1 MSRTDLKIKGVAPAV
16 IVIVGSLILLALFV
30 MIQPEH
36 SEVDQSALPWNAQ
49 FNEQGQ
55 LEALGITLKKT
66 TLREAMD
73 VFGKD
78 VEISLFTDK
87 EGGHKKAEAYFTVIY
102 IGAIKAAIAVNL
114 QVSEEE
120 LEEVYKRGA
129 KISPIT
135 SGGREVKLSSTD
147 NLNFLEKKI
156 ESITLIPRKSLD
168 ERSIE
173 MRFGIADS
181 RRMGED
187 GLERLYFNK
196 IGLELILDPDGPEA
210 LQYSVN

>member
-1 MSRTDLKIKGVAPAV
+1 MSAEKIKIKGVSPAL
-16 IVIVGSLILLALFV
+16 IVIVGSFILLALFV
-30 MIQPEH
+30 MIQPSRE
-36 SEVDQSALPWNAQ
+36 SVDENTLPWNAQ

-55 LEALGITLKKT
+55 LEALGITLKQT

-73 VFGKD
+73 IFGKD

-87 EGGHKKAEAYFTVIY
+87 EGGQKKAEAYFTVVY
-102 IGAIKAAIAVNL
+102 IGAIKAAVAVNL

-120 LEEVYKRGA
+120 LEAVYRRGA

-135 SGGREVKLSSTD
+135 SGGREVKLSSDD

-156 ESITLIPRKSLD
+156 ESMTLIPRKDLD

-173 MRFGIADS
+173 MRFGVPD
-181 RRMGED
+181 RRAMGDD

-196 IGLELILDPDGPEA
+196 LGLEMILDPEGPEA
-210 LQYSVN
+210 LQYSVQ